1 MSDNNDQPNE
11 GSNSSGDE
19 NQNFREPPEP
29 DDNGRFEDD
38 QKRMRY
44 KLRSRVTTPRVP
56 AWDNAK
62 ALNYD
67 VAVDQETGEA
77 ENIVDY
83 ENLADVNNTIN
94 SLRVAMFKLTRG
106 LDETERKLKLAKVKY
121 ERAFRREYLT
131 SSEKTETRKKE
142 YASLMTEDIE
152 DEVIYLDQMRSEFVR
167 RATLMRDELSI
178 MNTLS
183 NNIRQQIKI

>member
-1 MSDNNDQPNE
+1 MSDNQDFSND
-11 GSNSSGDE
+11 GAGDNSP
-19 NQNFREPPEP
+19 REQADP
-29 DDNGRFEDD
+29 DDAGRFEDD

-44 KLRSRVTTPRVP
+44 KLRSNVTSPRVP
-56 AWDNAK
+56 TWDNAK
-62 ALNYD
+62 ALNYN
-67 VAVDQETGEA
+67 VVIDQETGEA

-83 ENLADVNNTIN
+83 ENLVDVNNTIN

-106 LDETERKLKLAKVKY
+106 LDDTERKLKLAKVKY